1 MGLEKSDVSERLS
14 LFTYT
19 FLGTSRCLNR
29 EGNGNPLQYSCL
41 GNPMDRGAWWAA
53 VHGVAKSRIQLSD
66 FTFMQWRRKWQPTP
80 VFLPEESQG
89 REPDGLPSVGLHR
102 VGHDW
107 CDVAAAAA
115 AALTG
120 KERTKTPEIFH
131 TFVHLLCQAFTTER
145 KTARRK
151 RWSDRSEKQHGIAEI
166 KHEFWETD

>member
-1 MGLEKSDVSERLS
+1 MTLQAFGECHPRRGRTAGPWPRDGHMALS
-14 LFTYT
+14 VT
-19 FLGTSRCLNR
+19 G
-29 EGNGNPLQYSCL
+29 
-41 GNPMDRGAWWAA
+41 
-53 VHGVAKSRIQLSD
+53 K
-66 FTFMQWRRKWQPTP
+66 RRRQRQPTP

-107 CDVAAAAA
+107 WDVAAAAA